1 MADYGLKVITP
12 SDEIQI
18 DSLYRNLCK
27 DQEGTNTI
35 ANGNTVDNYFT
46 AIPITSSSLP
56 PLILVRPG
64 TDFFVTVQGY
74 DKTVDDY
81 TAFRMATENNQSTII
96 DWICCRET
104 PDVSGETY
112 GLRVYNSGG
121 NLVFDSG
128 ERYPKVR
135 SVYTFAVDSP
145 SATTAYPYVDISH
158 PDTSDPFYI
167 LAPGSFYLLCET
179 APVGYYA
186 YYGKIGIKKLS
197 ATSVRVGWF
206 SYGSNTVD
214 SLLDEGI
221 YNPQQKLIVCE
232 A

>member
-18 DSLYRNLCK
+18 DSLFRNICK

-35 ANGNTVDNYFT
+35 TNGNTGDNYYT
-46 AIPITSSSLP
+46 VISITSSSLP

-64 TDFFVTVQGY
+64 TDFFVAVRDY
-74 DKTVDDY
+74 KKTGDNY
-81 TAFRMATENNQSTII
+81 TAFEVVTEYNQSTII
-96 DWICCRET
+96 SWKCCRET
-104 PDVSGETY
+104 PNVSGETY
-112 GLRVYNSGG
+112 GLRVYNPGG

-128 ERYPKVR
+128 KKYFKVR
-135 SVYTFAVDSP
+135 SVHTFTVENP
-145 SATTAYPYVDISH
+145 TTRTTFPYVDISH

-167 LAPGSFYLLCET
+167 LAPGSFCTLNDIRPE
-179 APVGYYA
+179 GYWA
-186 YYGKIGIKKLS
+186 YYDIIGIKKLS

-206 SYGSNTVD
+206 RVGTYIFE
-214 SLLDEGI
+214 SLLDSGV

-232 A
+232 V